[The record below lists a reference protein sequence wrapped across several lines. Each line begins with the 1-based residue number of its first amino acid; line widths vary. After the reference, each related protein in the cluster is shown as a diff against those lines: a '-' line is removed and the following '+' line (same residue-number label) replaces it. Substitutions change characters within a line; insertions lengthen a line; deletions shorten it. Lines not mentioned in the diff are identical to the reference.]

1 MKPAQ
6 LRKLFA
12 RDLHCWHCGDDRPE
26 YLVPHHR
33 KGRGMG
39 GRKSLDTL
47 TNVILV
53 CARWNGQLEDNAQ
66 AAALGKQYGQ
76 KLEQWQDASE
86 PVYDASQG
94 LWYLLSDSGDKYPL
108 EEEIWNTH

>member
-12 RDLHCWHCGDDRPE
+12 RDSHCWHCGEDRAE

-39 GRKSLDTL
+39 GRRSLDTL
-47 TNVILV
+47 QNVILI
-53 CARWNGQLEDNAQ
+53 CAYWNGEQEANSKAQ
-66 AAALGKQYGQ
+66 ALAKHYGH
-76 KLEQWQDASE
+76 KLEQWQDTGV
-86 PVYDASQG
+86 PLYDVPANAWFVLDELGGKHYYQ
-94 LWYLLSDSGDKYPL
+94 
-108 EEEIWNTH
+108 EE